1 MDEINESEYQ
11 AWKEDVVYLVKT
23 LEELFE
29 SDSSDFYSDEIN
41 NTLYIE
47 LEGLSE
53 YSDEEIIDVAEP
65 VLSELDLDFEDVT
78 LLPLHNKRRNRI
90 TLPAELNLVE
100 AKLTSP
106 LSIQ

>member
-53 YSDEEIIDVAEP
+53 YSDEEIIDLAEP
-65 VLSELDLDFEDVT
+65 VLSELDLDFEDVI
-78 LLPLHNKRRNRI
+78 LLPLRSEERRVGKECRYRWG
-90 TLPAELNLVE
+90 TG
-100 AKLTSP
+100 S
-106 LSIQ
+106 